1 MIDKISQCI
10 GGNKMNE
17 CAFGTKDP
25 VYLNYH
31 DHVWGQLPM
40 IARHCLNF

>member
-1 MIDKISQCI
+1 
-10 GGNKMNE
+10 MNE

-31 DHVWGQLPM
+31 DHVWG
-40 IARHCLNF
+40 

>member
-1 MIDKISQCI
+1 
-10 GGNKMNE
+10 MNE

-31 DHVWGQLPM
+31 DHVWGQPLYD
-40 IARHCLNF
+40 